1 LTWLVGQALWL
12 AQPAL
17 SGWLDPARVSAWAL
31 LLEEPDL
38 GERLAAQLG
47 EFSSQ

>member
-1 LTWLVGQALWL
+1 
-12 AQPAL
+12 
-17 SGWLDPARVSAWAL
+17 VSAWAL